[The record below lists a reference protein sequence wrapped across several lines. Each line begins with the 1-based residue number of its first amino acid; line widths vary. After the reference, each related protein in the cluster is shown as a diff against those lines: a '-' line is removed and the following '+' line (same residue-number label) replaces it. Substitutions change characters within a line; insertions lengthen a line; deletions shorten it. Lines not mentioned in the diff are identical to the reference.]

1 MSAQNEKTEET
12 MKMTKQGVRDL
23 NHLVRTKPAPVAEV
37 PSLPVDEAPAV
48 SDGGSVPLEP

>member
-37 PSLPVDEAPAV
+37 TSLPVDEAPAV